1 MDDPIPAL
9 SRIEPPAALDRLV
22 LERAKQR
29 LAVPR
34 KRRARTVKLPIVEQ
48 FGYATSLAVYSA
60 YAVQFTLRWL
70 LHLLT
75 G

>member
-1 MDDPIPAL
+1 MDEPIRKL

-34 KRRARTVKLPIVEQ
+34 KRSARTAKLPIVEQ
-48 FGYATSLAVYSA
+48 FGYATSLGVYSL

-70 LHLLT
+70 LHLLA